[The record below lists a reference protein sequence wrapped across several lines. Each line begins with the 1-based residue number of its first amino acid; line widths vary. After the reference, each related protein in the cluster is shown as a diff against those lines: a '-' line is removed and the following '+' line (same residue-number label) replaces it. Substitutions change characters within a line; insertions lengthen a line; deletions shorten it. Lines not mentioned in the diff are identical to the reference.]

1 MNLTSTTIMAN
12 KSKVPSSTIKIRN
25 KLQIQWENKEGN
37 KKEKKSK
44 KKEDKKE
51 NKNRKKKENIQTE
64 GIKKVKE

>member
-1 MNLTSTTIMAN
+1 MSN

-25 KLQIQWENKEGN
+25 KLQIQWENKEG
-37 KKEKKSK
+37 KREEESKE
-44 KKEDKKE
+44 KEDKKE